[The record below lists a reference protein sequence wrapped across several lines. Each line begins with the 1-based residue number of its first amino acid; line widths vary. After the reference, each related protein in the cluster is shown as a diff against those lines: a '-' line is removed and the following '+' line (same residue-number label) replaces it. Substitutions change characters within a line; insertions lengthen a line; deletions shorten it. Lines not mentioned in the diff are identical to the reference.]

1 LLLADSHEIARAG
14 VRTMLDQA
22 RHIEIIGEAG
32 TVTTAVEE
40 ARRFRPDVMLIELRL
55 RDGRGIDVFRHIH
68 EVSPDTRLLVLTYST
83 DDESIISALRFGVH
97 GFVLK
102 TVTMPALVQAVE
114 TVAAGQLLLD
124 PSIASK
130 LVAYIRNQ
138 PASIHENNQRALST
152 QEHRVMELVAQGKT
166 NKEIASALGLS
177 DRTIKNYL
185 SHVYEKLQVT
195 RRAHATKLFVERTR
209 TLTTVGLADFSCPS

>member
-1 LLLADSHEIARAG
+1 MLA
-14 VRTMLDQA
+14 QA
-22 RHIEIIGEAG
+22 RHIHIIGEAG

-40 ARRFRPDVMLIELRL
+40 ARRLRPDVMLIELRF
-55 RDGRGIDVFRHIH
+55 RDGRGVDVFRQIH
-68 EVSPDTRLLVLTYST
+68 EVSPNTRLLVLTYST
-83 DDESIISALRFGVH
+83 DDESIISALRSGVL

-130 LVAYIRNQ
+130 LVAYVRNQ
-138 PASIHENNQRALST
+138 PASIHEDPQGTLST

-177 DRTIKNYL
+177 DKTIKNYL
-185 SHVYEKLQVT
+185 SHAYEKLQVT
-195 RRAHATKLFVERTR
+195 RRAHATKLFVEGTR
-209 TLTTVGLADFSCPS
+209 TFTTASLADFGCPS